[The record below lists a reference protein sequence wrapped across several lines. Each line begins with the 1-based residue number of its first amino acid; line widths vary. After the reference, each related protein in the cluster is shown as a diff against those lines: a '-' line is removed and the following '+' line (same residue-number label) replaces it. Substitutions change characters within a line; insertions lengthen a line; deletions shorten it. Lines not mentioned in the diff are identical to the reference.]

1 MRVRKCQDRIL
12 KDLGCQ
18 PEMSDFILKA
28 LGLQRKILNRGV
40 IADLQVSM
48 CTILAMQRAQGC
60 KREQLKDCWSKQG
73 TNGEK
78 LN

>member
-1 MRVRKCQDRIL
+1 MRVRKFQDRIL

-28 LGLQRKILNRGV
+28 LGLQRKILNKGV

-48 CTILAMQRAQGC
+48 CTILAMQRAQGW
-60 KREQLKDCWSKQG
+60 KREQLKGCWSKQG